1 MENIAIKHLTN
12 EEKKKEISRLILESL
27 PEWFGIKES
36 REDYIKDSAEED
48 MLVAYDNEKPI
59 GFICLKETG
68 KDTIELAVMGLL
80 KDYHRKGIGKKLFEV
95 AKNYAKDKGYSF
107 VQVKTVQMG
116 HYKEYDDTNMFYLSL
131 GFKELEVFPT
141 LWDEKNPCQIYVM
154 AI

>member
-36 REDYIKDSAEED
+36 REDYIKDSIDED
-48 MLVAYDNEKPI
+48 MIVAYDNEKPI

-68 KDTIELAVMGLL
+68 KDTIELVVMGLL
-80 KDYHRKGIGKKLFEV
+80 KDYHRKGIGKKLFED
-95 AKNYAKDKGYSF
+95 AKDFAKDKGYSF

-141 LWDEKNPCQIYVM
+141 LWDENNPCQIYVM

>member
-36 REDYIKDSAEED
+36 REDYIKDSVDED

-68 KDTIELAVMGLL
+68 KETIELAVMGLL

-95 AKNYAKDKGYSF
+95 AKNHAKDKGYSF
-107 VQVKTVQMG
+107 VQVKTVQIG

-141 LWDEKNPCQIYVM
+141 LWDDNNPCQIYVM

>member
-36 REDYIKDSAEED
+36 REDYIKDSVDED

-59 GFICLKETG
+59 GFICFKETG

-80 KDYHRKGIGKKLFEV
+80 KDYHRKGIGKKLFED
-95 AKNYAKDKGYSF
+95 AKDFAKDKNYSF
-107 VQVKTVQMG
+107 IQVKTVQMG

-131 GFKELEVFPT
+131 GFQELEVFPT
-141 LWDEKNPCQIYVM
+141 LWDENNPCQIYVM

>member
-36 REDYIKDSAEED
+36 REDYIKDSVDED
-48 MLVAYDNEKPI
+48 MLVAYDKEKPI

-80 KDYHRKGIGKKLFEV
+80 KDYHRKGIGKKLFED
-95 AKNYAKDKGYSF
+95 AKDFAKDKGYSF

-154 AI
+154 SI